1 MFLTRAKNK
10 EAWMKLYIGNQNY
23 SSWSLRAWL
32 IFMHYDIDVEIR
44 KIKLFTEDFYNT
56 LEDVTP
62 TAKVPTLVGDD
73 VTVWD
78 SLAILE
84 YVNDAY
90 LNGKAWPQS
99 LSERAKARAVSA
111 EMHSG
116 FMALR
121 NEMPMNCRARR
132 KITLSSQ
139 ALKDIERID
148 QIWSEQMAQYP
159 DGWLFGEWSI
169 ADAMYAPVVLRTLT
183 YGIPLSEKATQYQ
196 QKVLKS
202 ETMQRWLA
210 EASLETDIVEED
222 EAGEPA

>member
-1 MFLTRAKNK
+1 
-10 EAWMKLYIGNQNY
+10 MKLYIGNQNY

-32 IFMHYDIDVEIR
+32 IFMNYDIDVEIK
-44 KIKLFTEDFYNT
+44 KIKLFTDEFYNT
-56 LEDVTP
+56 LEGITP
-62 TAKVPTLVGDD
+62 TAKVPTLVCDD

-84 YVNDAY
+84 YVNEAY
-90 LNGKAWPQS
+90 LNGQAWPQL
-99 LSERAKARAVSA
+99 LSERAKARAISA

-121 NEMPMNCRARR
+121 NEMPMNCRAKR
-132 KITLSSQ
+132 TVSLSKE

-148 QIWSEQMAQYP
+148 QIWSQQMAQYP

-183 YGIPLSEKATQYQ
+183 YGITLSEKATQYQ
-196 QKVLKS
+196 QKVLNS

-222 EAGEPA
+222 EAGDPV

>member
-1 MFLTRAKNK
+1 
-10 EAWMKLYIGNQNY
+10 MKLYIGNQNY

-32 IFMHYDIDVEIR
+32 IFKHYDIDVEII
-44 KIKLFTEDFYNT
+44 KIKLFTDDFYNT
-56 LEDVTP
+56 LKDITP
-62 TAKVPTLVGDD
+62 TAKVPTLVDDD

-90 LNGKAWPQS
+90 LQGKAWPS
-99 LSERAKARAVSA
+99 LLSERAKARAISA

-121 NEMPMNCRARR
+121 NEMPMNCRATR
-132 KITLSSQ
+132 KISLSSQ
-139 ALKDIERID
+139 ARKDIERIN
-148 QIWSEQMAQYP
+148 QIWSEQMEQYP

-183 YGIPLSEKATQYQ
+183 YGIQLSEKATLYQ
-196 QKVLKS
+196 QKVLNS
-202 ETMQRWLA
+202 ATMQRWLA
-210 EASLETDIVEED
+210 EASLEKDIVEED
-222 EAGEPA
+222 EAGEPV

>member
-1 MFLTRAKNK
+1 
-10 EAWMKLYIGNQNY
+10 MKLYIGNQNY

-56 LEDVTP
+56 LEDITP

-148 QIWSEQMAQYP
+148 QIWSEQMEQYP
-159 DGWLFGEWSI
+159 EGWLFGEWSI
-169 ADAMYAPVVLRTLT
+169 ADAMYAPVVLRTIT

>member
-1 MFLTRAKNK
+1 
-10 EAWMKLYIGNQNY
+10 MKLYIGNQNY

-32 IFMHYDIDVEIR
+32 IFMHYDIDAEIR

-99 LSERAKARAVSA
+99 LSERAKARAISA

-148 QIWSEQMAQYP
+148 QIWSEQMEQYP
-159 DGWLFGEWSI
+159 EGWLFGEWSI
-169 ADAMYAPVVLRTLT
+169 ADAMYAPVVLRTIT

-222 EAGEPA
+222 EAGEPT

>member
-1 MFLTRAKNK
+1 
-10 EAWMKLYIGNQNY
+10 MKLYIGNQNY

-44 KIKLFTEDFYNT
+44 KIRLFTEDFYNT
-56 LEDVTP
+56 LENITP
-62 TAKVPTLVGDD
+62 TAKVPTLVDDD

-90 LNGKAWPQS
+90 LNGKAWPQT
-99 LSERAKARAVSA
+99 LCERAKARAVSA

-121 NEMPMNCRARR
+121 NEMPMNCRAKR
-132 KITLSSQ
+132 KVSLSSH

-148 QIWSEQMAQYP
+148 QIWSQQIEQYP
-159 DGWLFGEWSI
+159 NGWLFGEWSI

-183 YGIPLSEKATQYQ
+183 YGVELSEKATQYQ
-196 QKVLKS
+196 QKVLNS

-222 EAGEPA
+222 EAGEPI